1 MNIGADRRRRAALT
15 KLSRRISALSEAV
28 SLSEG
33 RVDDDVLG
41 YARDITRRADQRLAF
56 SGDNTIVALAGA
68 TGSGKSSLFNA
79 LAGAQLARSGVQ
91 RPTTRR
97 AMAACWG
104 AANPDGLLDWLDV
117 PVRTNMGPD
126 KGLDGLVLLDLPDHD
141 STERENRLEADRLVA
156 LVDMLVWVVDPQKY
170 ADAALHEDYL
180 RPMAGHADVMV
191 VVLNQ
196 ADRLTA
202 PQLAQATGDLRRLLD
217 SEGLGGVPL
226 LCTSALTGMGVD
238 ELTGRLTEVVRAKR
252 ASSARLSADIDA
264 AAAALMGAIGEDV
277 PAQVSPD
284 RVEQLDAALGQAA
297 GVERVGEAVFT
308 STSRR
313 GQAATGWPF
322 VSWVQRLRP
331 DPLRNLHLDRS
342 QGRRKELGQDLTG
355 PTAIER
361 TSLQTTTGG
370 VEQARVGTA
379 LRAISDDA
387 SRGLPQGWADAVRAA
402 SKGRLDQLPAGL
414 DKAVASTDLRFGKG
428 QWWWGIV
435 RFLQW
440 LLMAAVIVGLGWLG
454 INLLLR
460 HLSMGAIPTPDW
472 WNIPAPVV
480 LAGAGVILGVVL
492 GVLSRFGVLA
502 GARAARR
509 RAVDA
514 LVEAISKVSDEAV
527 IDPIEAELQRHH
539 DALVAVRRAA
549 DRS

>member
-15 KLSRRISALSEAV
+15 KLSRRIGALSEAV

-33 RVDDDVLG
+33 RVEGEVLD
-41 YARDITRRADQRLAF
+41 YARGITRRADQRLAF

-104 AANPDGLLDWLDV
+104 AANPDDLLDWLDV
-117 PVRTNMGPD
+117 PVRTNMGSGR
-126 KGLDGLVLLDLPDHD
+126 GLDGLVLLDLPDHD

-196 ADRLTA
+196 ADRLTG
-202 PQLAQATGDLRRLLD
+202 PQLGQATDDLRRLLD
-217 SEGLGGVPL
+217 SEGLSEVPL
-226 LCTSALTGMGVD
+226 LCTSALTGTGVD
-238 ELTGRLTEVVRAKR
+238 ELSGKLAETVRAKR
-252 ASSARLSADIDA
+252 ASSARLNADIDA
-264 AAAALMGAIGEDV
+264 AATALTRAIGEDV
-277 PAQVSPD
+277 PARVSPD
-284 RVEQLDAALGQAA
+284 RVEQLDAALALAA
-297 GVERVGEAVFT
+297 GVGRVGEAVFT

-322 VSWVQRLRP
+322 VSWVQSLRP
-331 DPLRNLHLDRS
+331 DPLRNLRLDRAH
-342 QGRRKELGQDLTG
+342 GRRKELDDDPSG

-370 VEQARVGTA
+370 VEQARIGTA
-379 LRAISDDA
+379 LRAISDDS

-402 SKGRLDQLPAGL
+402 SKGRLEQLPALL
-414 DKAVASTDLRFGKG
+414 DRAVATTDLRFGRG
-428 QWWWGIV
+428 QWWWRIV

-440 LLMAAVIVGLGWLG
+440 LLMAAVIAGLGWLG
-454 INLLLR
+454 VNLLLK
-460 HLSMGAIPTPDW
+460 HLAMSTLPTPDW

-480 LAGAGVILGVVL
+480 LAGGGVIAGILL
-492 GVLSRFGVLA
+492 GVLSRFGVIA

-514 LVEAISKVSDEAV
+514 LTEAISKVSDEAV
-527 IDPIEAELQRHH
+527 IDPIETELQRHH
-539 DALVAVRRAA
+539 DALASVRRAA
-549 DRS
+549 VGS